1 MVELGK
7 EVEINNSYFKDLI
20 SKRIIWKNTE
30 MIVSRQGIPGY
41 RANIVTYTLSWMLKN
56 IPESI
61 DLKKIWEKQEIDEDL
76 TSKIYIISMNV
87 RNYITNTQGNV
98 TEYCKKEDLWR
109 TVRKKKIDL
118 TQDIESIKNAN
129 DSSPTKE
136 IKEPK
141 FEDYM
146 EDFVNLALWKKI
158 VVWMDGNGSIPL
170 KDIDFSKNIIKA
182 IEKNGAPTF
191 PQMKVAFKIL
201 KYCRE
206 KGFDG

>member
-1 MVELGK
+1 
-7 EVEINNSYFKDLI
+7 
-20 SKRIIWKNTE
+20 
-30 MIVSRQGIPGY
+30 
-41 RANIVTYTLSWMLKN
+41 
-56 IPESI
+56 
-61 DLKKIWEKQEIDEDL
+61 
-76 TSKIYIISMNV
+76 MNV

-118 TQDIESIKNAN
+118 TQDVESIKNAN
-129 DSSPTKE
+129 ESSPTE
-136 IKEPK
+136 VIQEPK

-158 VVWMDGNGSIPL
+158 MVWMDGNESIPL
-170 KDIDFSKNIIKA
+170 KDINFSNNIIKA
-182 IEKNGAPTF
+182 IEMNGAPTF